1 MISLLKKLSDDNPLS
16 YHDSDIGFTDEDLKN
31 EISMLL
37 SSRPMYLDIEELP
50 LVCDS
55 VINYGIN
62 SSLLNITTPEEQNI
76 EIIKRITIAL
86 KRFEPRIS
94 DVRIEHKI
102 TDDIRSVFTVKSY
115 ISDRA
120 LTFDVYWTKSTD
132 NLSLHE

>member
-1 MISLLKKLSDDNPLS
+1 MISLLKKLSDDNPSS